1 MKSKTARLPK
11 SPSYDKFLKPASHI
25 LPIII
30 VSQFACTSLWFAG
43 NSIIEELTLKTG
55 LGNEIIGYVLSSVQF
70 GFIIGTLVFA
80 VFMIA
85 DRFSP
90 TKVFMICSIL
100 GALSNLVLLSD
111 EISKWTLLL
120 ARFGTGFFLAGIYPV
135 GMKIAA
141 DYYEKGL
148 GRALGYLVG
157 ALVLG
162 TSFPYLFSGTDWG
175 SNPDLVVKTTS
186 LLAVIGGLLIWLL
199 VPNGPF
205 RKPSVELHLKAGPKL
220 FTISPFKKAAFGY
233 FGHMWELYAFWA
245 FTPLAIQTFNSI
257 NTQQLSVPL
266 WTGIIIALG
275 GLSCMLGGIV
285 SQQFSSKKIASIS
298 LFSSG
303 VFCLLSPLLFQ
314 APLYFFLIGWCIWGM
329 AVTADSPQFS
339 NLVAGALPNELKGT
353 GLTLVNCIGFAI
365 SIVSI
370 QLLSFLSNGLE
381 TKYLFLI
388 LAIGPLL
395 GLWQLVNKSH

>member
-1 MKSKTARLPK
+1 MRP
-11 SPSYDKFLKPASHI
+11 SPHI
-25 LPIII
+25 LPLII

-43 NSIIEELTLKTG
+43 NSIIDELTLKTA
-55 LGNEIIGYVLSSVQF
+55 LGTEIIGYVLSSVQL
-70 GFIIGTLVFA
+70 GFIIGTMIFA
-80 VFMIA
+80 ILMIA

-90 TKVFMICSIL
+90 AKVFMVCSVL
-100 GALSNLVLLSD
+100 GALCNLVLLSE

-162 TSFPYLFSGTDWG
+162 TAFPYLFSGTNWG
-175 SNPDLVVKTTS
+175 SNPDLVIKTTS
-186 LLAVIGGLLIWLL
+186 LFAVIGGLLIWLFM
-199 VPNGPF
+199 PNGPF
-205 RKPSVELHLKAGPKL
+205 QKPSTELQISAGPKL
-220 FTISPFKKAAFGY
+220 FKISEFRKAAFGY

-245 FTPLAIQTFNSI
+245 FTPLAVQTFNEI
-257 NTQQLSVPL
+257 HTKQLSVPL
-266 WTGIIIALG
+266 WTGIIIGLG

-285 SQQFSSKKIASIS
+285 SQRLGSKKVAVTALFIS
-298 LFSSG
+298 GFLCI
-303 VFCLLSPLLFQ
+303 VSPLLFQ
-314 APLYFFLIGWCIWGM
+314 INSLLFLSGWCLWGM

-339 NLVAGALPNELKGT
+339 SLVASAVPDELKGT

-370 QLLSFLSNGLE
+370 QLLAFLSNQLE
-381 TKYLFLI
+381 IRFLFII
-388 LAIGPLL
+388 LALGPIF
-395 GLWQLVNKSH
+395 GLSQLIKKSH